1 MGKYSLSPEIKP
13 IINKMGN
20 VAFTAGDLLFDWISF
35 EIPNGVTKITGITAK
50 VAGAVSVPQDIDF
63 NLIFAKSI
71 NGVAP
76 LILGLSN
83 GEDGAAGSAAHA
95 LLQRSRPNIIASY
108 SFDGSDCTNGIGLG
122 SYSIYG
128 GSSVAGLDA
137 KYPVMLYNDDASDPA
152 TEGYQTIYV
161 AGFAVTSIDFGT
173 NILIAGEHAADD
185 LTIVVDGTPG
195 ADGVFCVGD
204 IITAFHDDG
213 SAEKAIGTVT
223 ALSDNLI
230 TVDAAPVIIPDNHE
244 VCNLSPITFRM
255 GLEY

>member
-1 MGKYSLSPEIKP
+1 
-13 IINKMGN
+13 
-20 VAFTAGDLLFDWISF
+20 
-35 EIPNGVTKITGITAK
+35 
-50 VAGAVSVPQDIDF
+50 
-63 NLIFAKSI
+63 
-71 NGVAP
+71 
-76 LILGLSN
+76 
-83 GEDGAAGSAAHA
+83 
-95 LLQRSRPNIIASY
+95 
-108 SFDGSDCTNGIGLG
+108 
-122 SYSIYG
+122 
-128 GSSVAGLDA
+128 
-137 KYPVMLYNDDASDPA
+137 MLYNDDASDPA